1 MSWVWV
7 EFELS
12 LTYVEISDEHE
23 LTYVHHLFF
32 YFMVFPVSSFFLYI
46 CISISSNNNKNK
58 NTPVSIIG
66 RSTGWLRDNRNESI
80 IQVKSKSMNA
90 QKRKRFMHALLF
102 YIYFIKLYVSF
113 LSISQFLIDY
123 QSQWMNRKEK
133 IHACFAFLYLLYYMF
148 PFLVSPSFF
157 LSLFI
162 FSYLC
167 LLYIMERNSYDVC
180 VLYAVIQFHNRYFVH
195 RFNDSFLLLPLS
207 IKCVFILL
215 SFASVLNCKI
225 NTS

>member
-1 MSWVWV
+1 MSFSWVWIESDV
-7 EFELS
+7 RRDQRRTRIDVCRSS
-12 LTYVEISDEHE
+12 L
-23 LTYVHHLFF
+23 
-32 YFMVFPVSSFFLYI
+32 FLLQGFSRLQFLYMYI

-58 NTPVSIIG
+58 KYTCFHHGTTCHSVG
-66 RSTGWLRDNRNESI
+66 RLVGWGTIESNRIDYPS
-80 IQVKSKSMNA
+80 QVKSKW
-90 QKRKRFMHALLF
+90 MHR
-102 YIYFIKLYVSF
+102 
-113 LSISQFLIDY
+113 
-123 QSQWMNRKEK
+123 NEK

-225 NTS
+225 NTP